1 MKFSNKK
8 YAIRKLSI
16 GVASVAIGFLTM
28 QGITPESWGGGCNLC
43 P

>member
-1 MKFSNKK
+1 MKFNNKK

-16 GVASVAIGFLTM
+16 GVASIAIGFLTM
-28 QGITPESWGGGCNLC
+28 QDIAPESWGGGGNLC

>member
-8 YAIRKLSI
+8 YAIRKLGI

-28 QGITPESWGGGCNLC
+28 QGIPQESWGGGGNLC

>member
-1 MKFSNKK
+1 MKFTNKK

-28 QGITPESWGGGCNLC
+28 QGIAPESWGGGGNLC